1 MDGFE
6 WMEFLAHLGCLRAI
20 AQRQP
25 GSAHK
30 FERLLIERRDAQT
43 LYEASRRRAHK
54 GDHELKLADFIKS
67 VASLESL
74 LARNV
79 QARPTRPSAAR
90 PVPAPRPPPRSAE
103 PPPPRARAAPQR
115 AEYAQLNKVRKS
127 KKGHKHVRPR
137 PCPRRAAPAAPRRPR
152 RADRA
157 AARGRGGTG
166 QRQQSPRR
174 PS

>member
-103 PPPPRARAAPQR
+103 SIPSMRAAPQR